1 MERSVRH
8 LRRNRTRLQIAADI
22 IEIAKEGSR
31 RTRIMYQGNLS
42 FELLRRYLDFL
53 TRSGLLK
60 VQERGEDR
68 IYVATEKGRRFL
80 EEFRDLQRYSEMA
93 DTKRKTLE
101 RHLLSA

>member
-1 MERSVRH
+1 LERSVRH

>member
-1 MERSVRH
+1 
-8 LRRNRTRLQIAADI
+8 
-22 IEIAKEGSR
+22 
-31 RTRIMYQGNLS
+31 MYQGNLS

>member
-1 MERSVRH
+1 M
-8 LRRNRTRLQIAADI
+8 QIAAEI

-31 RTRIMYQGNLS
+31 KTRIMYQGNLS

-53 TRSGLLK
+53 TKSGLLK

-68 IYVATEKGRRFL
+68 MYVATEKGRRFL

-101 RHLLSA
+101 RHLASV